1 MTGENTFT
9 MDELQGMIDKAVA
22 AKLPSPTADLETSM
36 GSTMDNWMNK
46 DIAGIPIV
54 QGVVGGTVAEII
66 SALVAKSSALA
77 GQNKM
82 LVDLAAAF
90 GLGWLAKKKNMEWA
104 RYGAMFMV
112 FSAFQT
118 QIQTLVVKISGLSKG
133 TSGFAQDSS
142 AGMGLAQSDHQTP
155 LEVEQWLRAGSR

>member
-9 MDELQGMIDKAVA
+9 MDELQGMIDKSVA
-22 AKLPSPTADLETSM
+22 AKIPSPTANLEKSM
-36 GSTMDNWMNK
+36 SSSMDDWMSK

-82 LVDLAAAF
+82 LVDLGAAF

-118 QIQTLVVKISGLSKG
+118 QIQGLVAKIPGLSTG
-133 TSGFAQDSS
+133 TPGLAQDGSD
-142 AGMGLAQSDHQTP
+142 GMGLQQSDHETP
-155 LEVEQWLRAGSR
+155 AEVEQWLRMGSR

>member
-1 MTGENTFT
+1 

-118 QIQTLVVKISGLSKG
+118 QIQTLVAKIPGLSTG